1 MVRLRKSRGK
11 ELNELLDNLLERP
24 GKQKLAILAVM
35 IILIAAL
42 YYSFLYSPRADQ
54 LAKLADSVEIARN
67 EKMIKTQ
74 KTANLPRLRKD
85 LQQLDAE
92 LKKAVAQLPDKRE
105 IAELLSNISSKAQQV
120 GLDVLLFRPR
130 PEAFQD
136 FYAEVPVD
144 ITVKGNF
151 HNTVSFFDEVGRMN
165 RLVNID
171 HIGFKNPTV
180 NGDNIVLETTS
191 VATAFRFL
199 DEAER
204 KKVAEDKKKAAKTKR

>member
-1 MVRLRKSRGK
+1 
-11 ELNELLDNLLERP
+11 LNELLDNLLERP

-54 LAKLADSVEIARN
+54 LDKLADSVEIARN
-67 EKMIKTQ
+67 EKMVKTQ

-105 IAELLSNISSKAQQV
+105 IAELLSNISAKAQQV

-204 KKVAEDKKKAAKTKR
+204 KKVAEDKAKAAKAKR

>member
-1 MVRLRKSRGK
+1 M
-11 ELNELLDNLLERP
+11 NQILDAILERSTA
-24 GKQKLAILAVM
+24 QKIAILGVSV
-35 IILIAAL
+35 ILIAAL
-42 YYSFLYSPRADQ
+42 YYSFLFSPKADE

-67 EKMIKTQ
+67 EKTVKTQ
-74 KTANLPRLRKD
+74 KAANLSRLRQD
-85 LQQLDAE
+85 LQRLDAE
-92 LKKAVAQLPDKRE
+92 LKKAIAQLPDKKE
-105 IAELLSNISSKAQQV
+105 IPELLSSISSKAQQS

-130 PEAFQD
+130 PESYQE

-151 HNTVSFFDEVGRMN
+151 HNTVNFFDDVGRMD

-171 HIGFKNPTV
+171 NIGFKNPTV
-180 NGDNIVLETTS
+180 SGDSVVLETTS

-204 KKVAEDKKKAAKTKR
+204 KKVAEEKAKAAKTKK

>member
-1 MVRLRKSRGK
+1 
-11 ELNELLDNLLERP
+11 LNELLDNILERP
-24 GKQKLAILAVM
+24 GIQKLGILVVT

-54 LAKLADSVEIARN
+54 VAKLADSVEIANN
-67 EKMIKTQ
+67 EKRVKTQ
-74 KTANLPRLRKD
+74 KSANLGRLRKD

-92 LKKAVAQLPDKRE
+92 LKKAVAQLPEKRE
-105 IAELLSNISSKAQQV
+105 IAELLSNISAKAQQV

-171 HIGFKNPTV
+171 NIGFKNPTV
-180 NGDNIVLETTS
+180 NGDQVVLETTS

-199 DEAER
+199 DDAER
-204 KKVAEDKKKAAKTKR
+204 KKVAEDKAKAAKAKR

>member
-1 MVRLRKSRGK
+1 
-11 ELNELLDNLLERP
+11 LNQILDAILERSTA
-24 GKQKLAILAVM
+24 QKVAILGVSV
-35 IILIAAL
+35 ILIAAL
-42 YYSFLYSPRADQ
+42 YYSFLFSPKADE

-67 EKMIKTQ
+67 EKTVKTQ
-74 KTANLPRLRKD
+74 KAANLSRLRKD
-85 LQQLDAE
+85 LQRLDAE
-92 LKKAVAQLPDKRE
+92 LKKAIAQLPEKKE
-105 IAELLSNISSKAQQV
+105 IPELLSSISSKAQQS

-130 PEAFQD
+130 PESYQE

-151 HNTVSFFDEVGRMN
+151 HNTVNFFDDVGRMD

-171 HIGFKNPTV
+171 NIGFKNPTV
-180 NGDNIVLETTS
+180 SGDSVVLETTS

-204 KKVAEDKKKAAKTKR
+204 KKVAEEKAKAAKTKK